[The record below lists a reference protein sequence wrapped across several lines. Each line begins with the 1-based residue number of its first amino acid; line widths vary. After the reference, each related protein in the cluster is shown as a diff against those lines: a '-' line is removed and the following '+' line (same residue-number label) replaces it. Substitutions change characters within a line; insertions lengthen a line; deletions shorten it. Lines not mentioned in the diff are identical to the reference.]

1 MNNINDN
8 SDNINDNDYDKNDKV
23 IVGKKRKRNSQT

>member
-23 IVGKKRKRNSQT
+23 IVGKKRKRNYQT

>member
-8 SDNINDNDYDKNDKV
+8 SDNINNNDFDKNDKV
-23 IVGKKRKRNSQT
+23 IVGKKRKRNSQP